1 MTNNIFA
8 PFERDLKDFI
18 DILESMGIYSMNSLE
33 KIRSRSYTE
42 EEIFDTFEHIHRQT
56 TKLTFILI
64 SMLKIASQY
73 RPTNIALQNFL
84 NYLGS
89 YISYITSLSVDA
101 LRKYRKN
108 PVYGIRSIHKAL
120 EDIIYY
126 TKAIKEELNDAI
138 EKGLFM

>member
-1 MTNNIFA
+1 MMDNVFVL
-8 PFERDLKDFI
+8 FERNLKDFT
-18 DILESMGIYSMNSLE
+18 DIIESMEIYSTNSLE

-42 EEIFDTFEHIHRQT
+42 EEIFDTFDHIHRQT

-64 SMLKIASQY
+64 SMLKIAAQY

-89 YISYITSLSVDA
+89 YVSYITSLSVDA
-101 LRKYRKN
+101 LGKYRKN

-120 EDIIYY
+120 EDIIHY